1 MILYILRIRAPLV
14 LYLWGFYLLLL
25 MVVPM
30 LLSSVTYSPC
40 SWICTLSLAGLKP
53 ISSGQFLHP
62 LTPCSRSMPGCT
74 NPISLSELCFK
85 IAKFNCFQGQLLS
98 DLFPEICLSSFC
110 SWRCLSAVAF
120 VVFIVHLTFRYFL
133 LCVVFQ
139 LFPVSVLHF

>member
-1 MILYILRIRAPLV
+1 MRFLSSTSHGCSHYH
-14 LYLWGFYLLLL
+14 LLLPIHP
-25 MVVPM
+25 VAE
-30 LLSSVTYSPC
+30 SV
-40 SWICTLSLAGLKP
+40 LSLAGLKP

-110 SWRCLSAVAF
+110 SWRCLSTVAF
-120 VVFIVHLTFRYFL
+120 VVFIAHLTFSYFL